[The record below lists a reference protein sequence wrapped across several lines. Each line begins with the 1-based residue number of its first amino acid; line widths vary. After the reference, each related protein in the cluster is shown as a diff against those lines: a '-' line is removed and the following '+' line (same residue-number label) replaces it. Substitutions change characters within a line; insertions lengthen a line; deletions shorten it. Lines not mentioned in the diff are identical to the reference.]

1 MPNCSVV
8 PREDVEFFEGKTYI
22 PIGTGPF
29 IFKSY
34 QMGKELQ
41 FVANENYFGGRPYLD
56 ELHFEINSD
65 EEAQFNNFIKGK
77 IFHTSVPDPEYTKLR
92 MSKNWAPY
100 FTEVSQLGT
109 YYIGMNLTKAPFDNP
124 LVRKAIS
131 MAVDKSV
138 IVKYIRAGRVL
149 CAKGPLPPGLP
160 SYNTS
165 LNVPPFSPDK
175 AEEIL
180 DLAGFPRDGKN
191 GLRSIPQLHLNI
203 PRGESDMR
211 VARAIQANLADIGI
225 DCVPVANEWQV
236 HLKLVNQG
244 HAPFF
249 RLGWVADYL
258 DADSF
263 LYYEFHSSN
272 IGVSNSCNYR
282 NAKVDE
288 LLTLAR
294 SVLEKTKREEYY
306 KEAEQLIVNDCVWI
320 CLYYYNTALVRQ
332 PFVHGLNLTPLG
344 DHMIRYDAVWL
355 DDITGTG
362 KEAVN
367 LQ

>member
-1 MPNCSVV
+1 
-8 PREDVEFFEGKTYI
+8 
-22 PIGTGPF
+22 
-29 IFKSY
+29 
-34 QMGKELQ
+34 
-41 FVANENYFGGRPYLD
+41 
-56 ELHFEINSD
+56 
-65 EEAQFNNFIKGK
+65 
-77 IFHTSVPDPEYTKLR
+77 
-92 MSKNWAPY
+92 
-100 FTEVSQLGT
+100 
-109 YYIGMNLTKAPFDNP
+109 
-124 LVRKAIS
+124 

-149 CAKGPLPPGLP
+149 CAKGPLPPGIP

-165 LNVPPFSPDK
+165 LSVPAFDSNE
-175 AEEIL
+175 AEKLL
-180 DLAGFPRDGKN
+180 DEAGFPRQGKN
-191 GLRSIPQLHLNI
+191 GVRTLPSIHLHI

-211 VARAIQANLADIGI
+211 VARAIQANLADVGI
-225 DCVPVANEWQV
+225 NCIPVVNEWQV

-244 HAPFF
+244 EAPFF

-282 NAKVDE
+282 NKKVDQ
-288 LLTLAR
+288 LLTQAR
-294 SVLEKTKREEYY
+294 TVLEKHKREEYY
-306 KEAEQLIVNDCVWI
+306 REAEQLIVNDCVWI

-344 DHMIRYDAVWL
+344 DHMIRYDHVWL
-355 DDITGTG
+355 DDEKGTG
-362 KEAVN
+362 KEEVS